1 MHCDSSYDLLANE
14 VSKNETSALIPF
26 CPIYLVQSLEISN
39 IPNLNLVQIGLL
51 VLLNVDI
58 DGEMGVDVS
67 HLVLEA
73 FRNAGDQVIN
83 ECSDRS
89 EGSDALARTVVE
101 FDINDVFGGV
111 REGDGEMSEVFGEFS

>member
-1 MHCDSSYDLLANE
+1 
-14 VSKNETSALIPF
+14 
-26 CPIYLVQSLEISN
+26 
-39 IPNLNLVQIGLL
+39 
-51 VLLNVDI
+51 
-58 DGEMGVDVS
+58 MGVDVS

-73 FRNAGDQVIN
+73 LRNADDQIVD

-89 EGSDALARTVVE
+89 EGSDALARAVVE

>member
-1 MHCDSSYDLLANE
+1 
-14 VSKNETSALIPF
+14 
-26 CPIYLVQSLEISN
+26 
-39 IPNLNLVQIGLL
+39 
-51 VLLNVDI
+51 
-58 DGEMGVDVS
+58 MGVDVS

-73 FRNAGDQVIN
+73 LRNAGDQVID

-89 EGSDALARTVVE
+89 EGSDALTRAVVE

>member
-1 MHCDSSYDLLANE
+1 
-14 VSKNETSALIPF
+14 
-26 CPIYLVQSLEISN
+26 
-39 IPNLNLVQIGLL
+39 
-51 VLLNVDI
+51 
-58 DGEMGVDVS
+58 MGVDVS

>member
-1 MHCDSSYDLLANE
+1 
-14 VSKNETSALIPF
+14 
-26 CPIYLVQSLEISN
+26 
-39 IPNLNLVQIGLL
+39 
-51 VLLNVDI
+51 
-58 DGEMGVDVS
+58 MGVDVS

-73 FRNAGDQVIN
+73 LRNADDQVVD

-89 EGSDALARTVVE
+89 ESSDALARAVVE